1 MGTLLLISMSESGNN
16 SIVEYAAWDNQTQ
29 DFSLNCQ
36 KAVYNRGFE
45 NDILSYVLY
54 KWNPVEENWEAD
66 QYLLCGDYLALEADS
81 MN

>member
-1 MGTLLLISMSESGNN
+1 MSESGNN
-16 SIVEYAAWDNQTQ
+16 SIVEYAAWDNKTQ

-36 KAVYNRGFE
+36 KAVYNKGFE

-54 KWNPVEENWEAD
+54 KWNSVEENWEAN
-66 QYLLCGDYLALEADS
+66 QYLLCGDYLALEADG